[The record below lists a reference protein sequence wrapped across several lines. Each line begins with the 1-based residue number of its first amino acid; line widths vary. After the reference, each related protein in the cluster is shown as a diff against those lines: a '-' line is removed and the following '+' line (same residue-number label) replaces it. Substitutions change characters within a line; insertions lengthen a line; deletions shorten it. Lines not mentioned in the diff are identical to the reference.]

1 MILDDIVEHKRHEV
15 ATSKRYKTIEDLEQE
30 IDKSTAPR
38 DFEAA
43 LRKPGISLIAE
54 IKRASPSRG
63 NILPD
68 VDITKIAQTYENSGA
83 RALSI
88 LTDTKYFKGSLDD
101 IRSVRSVVAL
111 PCLRKEFIIDPY
123 QIVEARAAGADAI
136 LLIVRILEDD
146 TLQSFHDLAVSLGLG
161 VLVETH
167 NEKELDRALAI
178 GAHIIGV
185 NNRDLD
191 TLKMDL
197 DLSIRLRNRVPKE
210 RVMVSESGIYT
221 REHVQR
227 MEDAGADAILVG
239 ESLLTSGDIE
249 SKIMEL
255 LGHAATE

>member
-1 MILDDIVEHKRHEV
+1 MILDDIVEHKRLEV
-15 ATSKRYKTIEDLEQE
+15 ATAKRYRSMEDLEQD
-30 IDKSTAPR
+30 IDKSSAPR

-43 LRKPGISLIAE
+43 LRKPDISLIAE

-68 VDITKIAQTYENSGA
+68 VDITEIAQAYEKSGA

-88 LTDTKYFKGSLDD
+88 LTDSMYFKGSLDD
-101 IRSVRSVVAL
+101 IRSVRSVVDL

-136 LLIVRILEDD
+136 LLIVRILDD
-146 TLQSFHDLAVSLGLG
+146 AELQSFHELAVSLGLG

-167 NEKELDRALAI
+167 SQEELDRALAI
-178 GAHIIGV
+178 GAHIVGI

-197 DLSIRLRNRVPKE
+197 NLSIKLRNQVPKD
-210 RVMVSESGIYT
+210 RVMVSESGIHT
-221 REHVQR
+221 REHVER
-227 MEDAGADAILVG
+227 MEVAGVDAILVG
-239 ESLLTSGDIE
+239 ESLLTSGNVE